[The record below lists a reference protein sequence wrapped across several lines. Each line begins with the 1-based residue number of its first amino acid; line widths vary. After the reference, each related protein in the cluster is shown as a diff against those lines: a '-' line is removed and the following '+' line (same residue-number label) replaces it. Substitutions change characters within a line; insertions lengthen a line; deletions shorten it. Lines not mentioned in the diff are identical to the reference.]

1 MGSGSGSDLFLRIGI
16 SGDDAHNGGLLG
28 SIQFL
33 AGNRISQC
41 VNVPILSS
49 LSEDLNTKILIFNC
63 ILSLSGMLLISIVS
77 ILGFIFFVNEFK
89 FQRTLLSE
97 NLITNSA
104 FTRNI
109 FFRAFPRLFPKKLLE
124 LIYIKILRN

>member
-1 MGSGSGSDLFLRIGI
+1 MPGYEDYYLWIRVLKEF
-16 SGDDAHNGGLLG
+16 NG
-28 SIQFL
+28 F
-33 AGNRISQC
+33 N
-41 VNVPILSS
+41 
-49 LSEDLNTKILIFNC
+49 LSENLVYARVGN
-63 ILSLSGMLLISIVS
+63 GMIARRQ
-77 ILGFIFFVNEFK
+77 GFIFFVNEFK